1 MVRSIEE
8 DQKVI
13 AGIAR
18 LGEIYMRISARI
30 QSAYEEDPK
39 LKFQAAR
46 LFEMAGYKGNSFDIA
61 QFLERVEEDAGLYAL
76 SPEEKKTL
84 KDYAGKFNDPV
95 LVEEV
100 VWEYAAGSERE
111 RTFLMTRI
119 REQLAVFPDPYL
131 GISDLFAFG
140 YRQYDMFPVRAE
152 AAVTILSF
160 KSVKVYGLYEDGG
173 KIRLTSPDQIRE
185 HAGMFGVKRSEWINF
200 RVDAFR
206 EGRSVE
212 FDFEEPAKEYR
223 IYQIREDLP
232 ERRDFS
238 FVPYDVLSSM
248 GEKVQFENYTLVYE
262 GSTGPD
268 TTLEDLFVM
277 FNTDHPADFRGHSL
291 SVSDVVSVM
300 EEGKWASYYVDSF
313 GFRTLE
319 GFYPEKHIAE
329 RGERLSEKGPET
341 EKIKDAEETIDNEAI
356 HSETDNSG
364 ALKEPETK
372 IGGTPERAVMQKPKT
387 R

>member
-1 MVRSIEE
+1 
-8 DQKVI
+8 
-13 AGIAR
+13 
-18 LGEIYMRISARI
+18 
-30 QSAYEEDPK
+30 
-39 LKFQAAR
+39 
-46 LFEMAGYKGNSFDIA
+46 
-61 QFLERVEEDAGLYAL
+61 
-76 SPEEKKTL
+76 
-84 KDYAGKFNDPV
+84 
-95 LVEEV
+95 
-100 VWEYAAGSERE
+100 
-111 RTFLMTRI
+111 MTRI

-248 GEKVQFENYTLVYE
+248 GEQVEFENYTLVYE
-262 GSTGPD
+262 GSTGPE

-313 GFRTLE
+313 GFRKLE
-319 GFYPEKHIAE
+319 GFYPEKHFAE
-329 RGERLSEKGPET
+329 REELPQEEKLPEKGPES
-341 EKIKDAEETIDNEAI
+341 EEIKAA
-356 HSETDNSG
+356 
-364 ALKEPETK
+364 KETK
-372 IGGTPERAVMQKPKT
+372 RGEVPERPAMQKPKT